1 MCLAEDIGCHMYYQD
16 TDSFFIEYDDLPMLK
31 EAFKNEYGRELEGKD
46 LGQFHPDFSSMT
58 GRSDV
63 KYANEMV
70 FVAKKLYCGK
80 LVMSDDSVEITYR
93 SKGIS
98 LNSLD
103 IAYKNKHSEMSAND
117 AIFQSYLDIL
127 GGETIEVDLC
137 KGAPKFKFNRD
148 FSVES
153 LPSFKRKINGVFE
166 CL

>member
-1 MCLAEDIGCHMYYQD
+1 MYYQD
-16 TDSFFIEYDDLPMLK
+16 TDSFFIEYDDLPKLK

-63 KYANEMV
+63 KYASEMV

-80 LVMSDDSVEITYR
+80 LVMEDGSEEITYR

-103 IAYKNKHSEMSAND
+103 IAFKGRYPELSVND
-117 AIFQSYLDIL
+117 AIFQSYLDVFE
-127 GGETIEVDLC
+127 GQTIEVDLC

-148 FSVES
+148 FSGES
-153 LPSFKRKINGVFE
+153 LPSFKRKINGNLMDE
-166 CL
+166 